1 MPRFSKRRMRTRR
14 TRRTMG
20 TGRRRSRRGGEGERD
35 AITDYD
41 AARGDAA
48 WALEQ
53 ARKPENVPSRV
64 WAKFPDNPF
73 KSDNDNPYA
82 YSRDVSGGKTKR
94 KMRKG
99 RSRRGG
105 AVTVGNAFMYKDPIT
120 KKVQNLTVNEIT
132 GTNCW
137 FIDNNGD
144 KKNIDCDQLEENSVN
159 PKQALANLQGLD
171 RGFDTRDGNTSE
183 FRKEQMYYKNG
194 QYVSTL
200 DDLDPMTSG
209 GFKRIKRRK
218 TQKRR
223 RR

>member
-1 MPRFSKRRMRTRR
+1 MRTRR
-14 TRRTMG
+14 RGTRRTG
-20 TGRRRSRRGGEGERD
+20 RSRRGGEGERD

-64 WAKFPDNPF
+64 WAKFPKNPF
-73 KSDNDNPYA
+73 DSDNDNPYA

-200 DDLDPMTSG
+200 DDLDPMTNG
-209 GFKRIKRRK
+209 GSKRIKRRK